1 MSNTTANKQVNQTHF
16 GSLSEMLTAT
26 GITPKGFARKTIFSY
41 QTVKRF
47 LKNGRCP
54 KYYLVANNENGVFTI
69 PLSRTIREGI
79 NVISAKVRNS
89 EVLNRRTRIENVDG
103 VKVIVFPEPTPQEK
117 FFFDESKGTYG
128 NLSKSLSEKIRQEKI
143 DYFSYVIKK
152 FVTNMKDGLN
162 SMKITGDNLLER
174 NIEELIEISNINS

>member
-1 MSNTTANKQVNQTHF
+1 M
-16 GSLSEMLTAT
+16 
-26 GITPKGFARKTIFSY
+26 
-41 QTVKRF
+41 
-47 LKNGRCP
+47 
-54 KYYLVANNENGVFTI
+54 
-69 PLSRTIREGI
+69 
-79 NVISAKVRNS
+79 
-89 EVLNRRTRIENVDG
+89 LNRRTRIENVDG